1 MADESSPTKEQKNRA
16 AASILGMFLGL
27 IAVIFGTAELLQSGE
42 LLSWVSLVV
51 LGGLL
56 LLAGSLV
63 WYIKVAKV
71 YPRPTAKSDIT
82 SAILFFTFASAA
94 IVLFFTLG
102 SKAWNLVG
110 SSAFLLLVGLFLLGR
125 GLSNRSKESAAKA
138 APETPDATPPEDDE

>member
-1 MADESSPTKEQKNRA
+1 MI
-16 AASILGMFLGL
+16 ILGMIIVL

-42 LLSWVSLVV
+42 LLSWVSLLV

-56 LLAGSLV
+56 VLADILV
-63 WYIKVAKV
+63 RYIKVAKV

-94 IVLFFTLG
+94 IVLFLNLG
-102 SKAWNLVG
+102 SESRPGPYEKSWNLVG

-125 GLSNRSKESAAKA
+125 GLSKRSQGGATETG
-138 APETPDATPPEDDE
+138 PETPDPAPSENE